1 LCGIL
6 LQSAHGFRFCEGS
19 KFAISHWL
27 GRSPLTHCSA
37 GATAQPVMHASNAA
51 PPPLPPLGHICDV
64 MLVWR
69 KENIEKILSLC
80 YSIVYYYNGAQRCE
94 QFLQVSRLYRILIL
108 LSLALYLPSASVSLV
123 FMVLYIKKNL
133 LTSFSLPFSELSLMD
148 WPLTWLTNHCPSV
161 QQLWHCW
168 LDYLTCKIVSENN
181 LQCFEW
187 DVKPYYTHTLQMR
200 HIQEI

>member
-1 LCGIL
+1 VRNFVAIGSWVSIL
-6 LQSAHGFRFCEGS
+6 WGVKIRHL
-19 KFAISHWL
+19 
-27 GRSPLTHCSA
+27 PLTW
-37 GATAQPVMHASNAA
+37 PVAVNTLQCWRYRAA
-51 PPPLPPLGHICDV
+51 CDACFKCGSPPLPPLGHICDV

>member
-27 GRSPLTHCSA
+27 GRSPLTQCWRYR
-37 GATAQPVMHASNAA
+37 AA
-51 PPPLPPLGHICDV
+51 CDACFKCGSPPLPPLGHICDV

-94 QFLQVSRLYRILIL
+94 QFLQVSQLYRILIL

-123 FMVLYIKKNL
+123 FMVLYIKKICLHPSLYL
-133 LTSFSLPFSELSLMD
+133 LVSWASWIGP
-148 WPLTWLTNHCPSV
+148 WRGWLTTVLQCSSCE
-161 QQLWHCW
+161 WHCW